1 LARKGVTVWLF
12 SSLTVFSLIH
22 LIEATSVLLF
32 NYPVRLLQLYPLIGE
47 KLQTIPPAIYFW
59 ATAAATMILWGITC
73 VIVFENP
80 VEAFLN
86 KILSDAKKQG
96 SVESQLLEQK
106 SEVLD
111 MMSETIETNGELL
124 AQVADTVHNV
134 RAEVKD
140 IQPIKDTVDKIKTEL
155 NGLRREVK
163 KLEGKEKLNICPVC
177 GKPLLP
183 EFKICPYCGE
193 QQRLKQ
199 TPMITVKDY
208 K

>member
-47 KLQTIPPAIYFW
+47 KLQTIPPVVYFW

-80 VEAFLN
+80 VETFLN

-111 MMSETIETNGELL
+111 IMNETIETNGELL

-140 IQPIKDTVDKIKTEL
+140 IQPIRDTVDKIKTEL

-163 KLEGKEKLNICPVC
+163 KLEGKEKLNICPAC
-177 GKPLLP
+177 AKPLLP
-183 EFKICPYCGE
+183 EFKICPYCGA
-193 QQRLKQ
+193 QQRQQQ
-199 TPMITVKDY
+199 TPLITVKDY